1 MNSHARSSWHE
12 AGSYR
17 GSLSGGKE
25 GAYRFPHFVKSFGT
39 DVRSAGYKDAEHFS
53 FKNMHA
59 AESED
64 AVFKSRGCPHQ
75 LGWMMTMP
83 STSLVSGW
91 WRAVQA
97 FSRDVADQ
105 FHVRPNGVGVLPAE
119 VMKAD
124 GVALFLE
131 YMYCRGGNCCIKTVL
146 VGMS

>member
-1 MNSHARSSWHE
+1 MAFMNSHARSSWHE

-83 STSLVSGW
+83 STSLVSG
-91 WRAVQA
+91 
-97 FSRDVADQ
+97 
-105 FHVRPNGVGVLPAE
+105 
-119 VMKAD
+119 
-124 GVALFLE
+124 
-131 YMYCRGGNCCIKTVL
+131 
-146 VGMS
+146 